1 MQQIAIK
8 NANLLH
14 FAKLTLHS
22 CGRKAQKDI
31 QKGQKE
37 AIHKDR
43 LYTHYINNM
52 RACAL
57 EGSLVCF
64 RVHKTV

>member
-14 FAKLTLHS
+14 FAKSTLHS

-31 QKGQKE
+31 RKGQKE
-37 AIHKDR
+37 ATHTDR
-43 LYTHYINNM
+43 LYTHYIICV
-52 RACAL
+52 RA
-57 EGSLVCF
+57 
-64 RVHKTV
+64 RVRGKPRMLSHP

>member
-14 FAKLTLHS
+14 FAKSTLHS

-31 QKGQKE
+31 RKGQKE
-37 AIHKDR
+37 ATQTDR
-43 LYTHYINNM
+43 LYTHYYINM
-52 RACAL
+52 RACA
-57 EGSLVCF
+57 
-64 RVHKTV
+64 R

>member
-37 AIHKDR
+37 ATHKGR

-52 RACAL
+52 RACA
-57 EGSLVCF
+57 
-64 RVHKTV
+64 R

>member
-14 FAKLTLHS
+14 FAKSTLHS

-37 AIHKDR
+37 ATHKDR
-43 LYTHYINNM
+43 LYTHYIINNM
-52 RACAL
+52 RACA
-57 EGSLVCF
+57 
-64 RVHKTV
+64 R

>member
-14 FAKLTLHS
+14 FAKSTLHS

-31 QKGQKE
+31 RKGQKE
-37 AIHKDR
+37 ATHTDR
-43 LYTHYINNM
+43 LYTHYYINM
-52 RACAL
+52 RACA
-57 EGSLVCF
+57 
-64 RVHKTV
+64 R